1 MVLARWLVVS
11 RGSEEKMNSEFI
23 LKIVSNRGGISNN
36 HTYVVVVDVP
46 QPCDPLV
53 RVDRRDAGD
62 EDEDQAHDRL
72 HLPKVQ

>member
-1 MVLARWLVVS
+1 M
-11 RGSEEKMNSEFI
+11 
-23 LKIVSNRGGISNN
+23 SNRGGISNFHN
-36 HTYVVVVDVP
+36 YVVVVDVP

>member
-1 MVLARWLVVS
+1 MALARWLVVS
-11 RGSEEKMNSEFI
+11 RGSKEKMNSEFI
-23 LKIVSNRGGISNN
+23 LKIVSNRSGISNFHN
-36 HTYVVVVDVP
+36 YVVVVDVL

-72 HLPKVQ
+72 YHPKAQ